1 MTDLVRGP
9 DSWLSRLGARHP
21 KKIDL
26 SLGRLERLLAALG
39 DPHLR
44 LPPAI
49 HVGGT
54 NGKGSTCAYLRA
66 FAEGAGLTVHVYTS
80 PHLIRFNERIRVAGA
95 LLDDAGIEDLIARCE
110 AANGDEPITFFEMVT
125 AAAFLAFAETPADLA
140 IIEVGL
146 GGKWDATSVIRPA
159 LTVMGPIDFDH
170 MEFLGDT
177 LREIAKEECG
187 IFRRGVPVVLAAQT
201 PVAEDVALAAA
212 SVVRAP
218 VTLLGRDVE
227 VRTEN
232 GRLIYEDG
240 SRLLD
245 LPMPALIGRHQ
256 VANAGLAVAAALRL
270 PGAPIPE
277 AAIEAGLRSVRW
289 PGRLQPLGRGAL
301 TGPAASAGCEI
312 WLDGAHNPHGAR
324 AAAEAM
330 ADQDA
335 LRPLPLFLIVG
346 MLAKKDAD
354 GVFEAFSGLVRQT
367 VCVPVPDAPASADPA
382 VLVATAARHGIAAST
397 APDVASALAVATAG
411 GPARILICGSLHL
424 VGAVLEQDG
433 ATIR

>member
-9 DSWLSRLGARHP
+9 DSWLARLGARHP

-26 SLGRLERLLAALG
+26 SLGRLERLLGALG

-44 LPPAI
+44 LPPVI

-66 FAEGAGLTVHVYTS
+66 FAEAAGLKVHVYTS
-80 PHLIRFNERIRVAGA
+80 PHLIRFAERIRVAGA
-95 LLDDAGIEDLIARCE
+95 LLDDDGVETLIARCE

-125 AAAFLAFAETPADLA
+125 AAAFLAFAEAPADLA

-146 GGKWDATSVIRPA
+146 GGKWDATSVVRPA

-170 MEFLGDT
+170 MEFLGDSLT
-177 LREIAKEECG
+177 AIAKEECG

-218 VTLLGRDVE
+218 VTLLGRDAS
-227 VRTEN
+227 VRSEN
-232 GRLIYEDG
+232 GRLVYEDPA
-240 SRLLD
+240 RLMD
-245 LPMPALIGRHQ
+245 LPLPALIGRHQ
-256 VANAGLAVAAALRL
+256 VANAGLAIAAALRL
-270 PGAPIPE
+270 GDGLIPE

-289 PGRLQPLGRGAL
+289 PGRLQPLGRGTL
-301 TGPAASAGCEI
+301 TGAAGAAGCEV
-312 WLDGAHNPHGAR
+312 WLDGAHNPHGAK

-330 ADQDA
+330 ADLDA
-335 LRPLPLFLIVG
+335 ARPLPLFLIAG
-346 MLAKKDAD
+346 MLAKKDSD
-354 GVFEAFSGLVRQT
+354 GIFEAFAGLVRQV
-367 VCVPVPDAPASADPA
+367 VCVPVPDAPAGADPETLA
-382 VLVATAARHGIAAST
+382 QAAARHGIPAAT
-397 APDVASALAVATAG
+397 ARNVAAALGLVAT
-411 GPARILICGSLHL
+411 PARILICGSLHL
-424 VGAVLEQDG
+424 VGSVLEQDG
-433 ATIR
+433 YSVL

>member
-9 DSWLSRLGARHP
+9 DSWLARLGARHP

-26 SLGRLERLLAALG
+26 SLGRLERLLGALG

-44 LPPAI
+44 LPPVV

-66 FAEGAGLTVHVYTS
+66 FAEAAGLKVHVYTS
-80 PHLIRFNERIRVAGA
+80 PHLIRFAERIRVAGA
-95 LLDDAGIEDLIARCE
+95 LLSDDTIEALIARCE

-146 GGKWDATSVIRPA
+146 GGKWDATNVVRPA

-170 MEFLGDT
+170 MEFLGDSLT
-177 LREIAKEECG
+177 AIAKEECG
-187 IFRRGVPVVLAAQT
+187 IFRRGVPVVLAAQN

-212 SVVRAP
+212 SIVRAP
-218 VTLLGRDVE
+218 VMMLGRDVH
-227 VRTEN
+227 VRSEN
-232 GRLIYEDG
+232 GRLVYEDAV
-240 SRLLD
+240 RLLD
-245 LPMPALIGRHQ
+245 LPLPALAGRHQ
-256 VANAGLAVAAALRL
+256 VANAGLAIAAALRL
-270 PGAPIPE
+270 GDGSISE
-277 AAIEAGLRSVRW
+277 AAIETGLRSVRW
-289 PGRLQPLGRGAL
+289 PGRLQPLGRGRL
-301 TGPAASAGCEI
+301 TGAAGNAGSEV

-330 ADQDA
+330 ADLDA
-335 LRPLPLFLIVG
+335 VRPMPLFLIVG

-354 GVFEAFSGLVRQT
+354 GVFEAFSGLVRQV
-367 VCVPVPDAPASADPA
+367 VCVPVPEAPASADPA
-382 VLVATAARHGIAAST
+382 ALVAAAARHGMAAAT
-397 APDVASALAVATAG
+397 APDVASAMAVVGAG

-433 ATIR
+433 VTVK